1 MNNRTKII
9 VGITLLSTL
18 GIGSLARAV
27 MTTQVKSPVAV
38 ISSQHKPYQVAEAM
52 EGEGDGDGEINDD
65 AEEQKESANLQSLAK
80 ISPQQAQQ
88 AAEKVIGGK
97 ASQVELENE
106 DGNLVY
112 SVIIGQKDVK
122 VDAGNGKILYT
133 DNPNAETS
141 EKNRP
146 HSSIRLSEGPEG
158 DGDGETNDDG

>member
-1 MNNRTKII
+1 MNNQTKII
-9 VGITLLSTL
+9 IGIALLTTL
-18 GIGSLARAV
+18 GIGGLAKA
-27 MTTQVKSPVAV
+27 MTMTSVKSPVAV
-38 ISSQHKPYQVAEAM
+38 MSSPQKTRQVAEAPR
-52 EGEGDGDGEINDD
+52 GDGDGEINDD
-65 AEEQKESANLQSLAK
+65 VEEQQESANLQSLAK

-88 AAEKVIGGK
+88 AAEKAIGGQ

-133 DNPNAETS
+133 DNPNAETD